1 MFNVNHLSKNYVT
14 KKGNMTM
21 GLKDVS
27 LKLPDKGMVFILG
40 KSGSGKSTL
49 LNVLTGIDVANSGV
63 IEVCKVPI
71 TTFNQRNL
79 DNYRNGMI
87 GFIFQ
92 EFNLIEDMNVF
103 ENIVLA
109 LQLQNKKPDVA
120 LINDLMTQVGLDVS
134 FLNRRVNELSGG
146 QKQRVA
152 IVRALVKNPKMVFAD
167 EPTGS
172 LDSETGTQVFD
183 LLQNLSKEKLV
194 VIVSHDSES
203 AYKYA
208 DRILE
213 CKDGKV
219 LSDMTR
225 KEETT
230 KKSKDKKPVFKE
242 GQVLTA
248 EMIANLTKN
257 PDLENFDKTDETK
270 VLQQDTDFV
279 SFPSRLP
286 FSFVAKTALKS
297 FKNKKFFLI
306 LSIFVTAIAAG
317 FFGLTAFPTLSG
329 KVLGVEKK
337 LFHMKK
343 LLDEKKEKEKLKQS
357 KNQNYYNHQSMT
369 KEEIEERFILGNV
382 SGEIN
387 GYFDVRDLIT
397 NKWIILIILCVP
409 GSMVMLYFSMSAKL
423 QNKKMGTLR
432 ALGSNGVN
440 VGKIFLVEAFFFAL
454 FQMALTFV
462 FFLLFLI
469 KFGSGSVAY
478 FFSSFEMEPLKD
490 FENVEEIVKYYK
502 EAKQE
507 QKAEILK
514 IYGENYENKK
524 WENWKHII
532 IDKYCNSA
540 FKNKYYV
547 LARWGNMPF
556 YAFNPFLRV
565 FLFNLLTF
573 SYTFFVTILFISL
586 IIYKWSNKKPVDIIN
601 NK

>member
-14 KKGNMTM
+14 KRGNMTM
-21 GLKDVS
+21 ALQDVS

-49 LNVLTGIDVANSGV
+49 LNVLTGIDVANGGV
-63 IEVCKVPI
+63 VEVCKVPI
-71 TTFNQRNL
+71 TTSNQKYL

-120 LINDLMTQVGLDVS
+120 LINDLMNQVGLDVS

-167 EPTGS
+167 EPTGN

-194 VIVSHDSES
+194 VIVSHDIES

-219 LSDMTR
+219 VSDMTR
-225 KEETT
+225 KKDTT
-230 KKSKDKKPVFKE
+230 KKSKDKKQVFKE

-257 PDLENFDKTDETK
+257 PALENFDKTDETK

-279 SFPSRLP
+279 SFPSCLP
-286 FSFVAKTALKS
+286 FSFVAKAALKS
-297 FKNKKFFLI
+297 FKNKKFFLA
-306 LSIFVTAIAAG
+306 LAVLVTAIATFIFM
-317 FFGLTAFPTLSG
+317 FFAFTFLSYKWFG
-329 KVLGVEKK
+329 ICDKIYQMYELFERYKGYEELYLFVGVVQIA
-337 LFHMKK
+337 FTTI
-343 LLDEKKEKEKLKQS
+343 QIIS
-357 KNQNYYNHQSMT
+357 SP
-369 KEEIEERFILGNV
+369 IFWVSIL
-382 SGEIN
+382 S
-387 GYFDVRDLIT
+387 
-397 NKWIILIILCVP
+397 VP
-409 GSMVMLYFSMSAKL
+409 GAMIMLYFSMSAKL
-423 QNKKMGTLR
+423 QNKKMGILR
-432 ALGSNGVN
+432 ALGSNGFN

-454 FQMALTFV
+454 FQMVLTFV
-462 FFLLFLI
+462 LLLSILLWFKASIL
-469 KFGSGSVAY
+469 
-478 FFSSFEMEPLKD
+478 FSSFDMKPLPN
-490 FENVEEIVKYYK
+490 FESQNDIMVFV
-502 EAKQE
+502 
-507 QKAEILK
+507 
-514 IYGENYENKK
+514 
-524 WENWKHII
+524 
-532 IDKYCNSA
+532 NSLLNS
-540 FKNKYYV
+540 KNKGILLWFTSPY
-547 LARWGNMPF
+547 L
-556 YAFNPFLRV
+556 AFNPFVRV
-565 FLFNLLTF
+565 LLFNLLSF
-573 SYTFFVTILFISL
+573 SYVFFMTLLFISF

>member
-14 KKGNMTM
+14 KRGNMTM
-21 GLKDVS
+21 ALQDVS

-49 LNVLTGIDVANSGV
+49 LNVLTGIDVANGGV
-63 IEVCKVPI
+63 VEVCKVPI
-71 TTFNQRNL
+71 TTSNQKYL

-120 LINDLMTQVGLDVS
+120 LINDLMNQVGLDVS

-167 EPTGS
+167 EPTGN

-194 VIVSHDSES
+194 VIVSHDIES

-219 LSDMTR
+219 VSDMTR
-225 KEETT
+225 KKDTT
-230 KKSKDKKPVFKE
+230 KKSKDKKQVFKE

-257 PDLENFDKTDETK
+257 PALENFDKTDETK

-279 SFPSRLP
+279 SFPSCLP
-286 FSFVAKTALKS
+286 FSFVAKAALKS
-297 FKNKKFFLI
+297 FKNKKFFLA
-306 LSIFVTAIAAG
+306 LAVLVTAIATFIFM
-317 FFGLTAFPTLSG
+317 FFAFTFLSYKWFG
-329 KVLGVEKK
+329 ICDKIYQMYELFERYKGYGELYLFVGVVQIA
-337 LFHMKK
+337 FTTI
-343 LLDEKKEKEKLKQS
+343 QIIS
-357 KNQNYYNHQSMT
+357 SP
-369 KEEIEERFILGNV
+369 IFWVSIL
-382 SGEIN
+382 S
-387 GYFDVRDLIT
+387 
-397 NKWIILIILCVP
+397 VP
-409 GSMVMLYFSMSAKL
+409 GAMIMLYFSMSAKL
-423 QNKKMGTLR
+423 QNKKMGILR
-432 ALGSNGVN
+432 ALGSNGFN

-454 FQMALTFV
+454 FQMVLTFV
-462 FFLLFLI
+462 LLLSILLWFKASIL
-469 KFGSGSVAY
+469 
-478 FFSSFEMEPLKD
+478 FSSFDMKPLPN
-490 FENVEEIVKYYK
+490 FESQNEIMVFV
-502 EAKQE
+502 
-507 QKAEILK
+507 
-514 IYGENYENKK
+514 
-524 WENWKHII
+524 
-532 IDKYCNSA
+532 NSLLNS
-540 FKNKYYV
+540 KNKGILLWFTSPY
-547 LARWGNMPF
+547 L
-556 YAFNPFLRV
+556 AFNPFVRV
-565 FLFNLLTF
+565 LLFNLLSF
-573 SYTFFVTILFISL
+573 SYVFFMTLLFISF

>member
-1 MFNVNHLSKNYVT
+1 MFNVNHLSKKYVT
-14 KKGNMTM
+14 KRGNMTM
-21 GLKDVS
+21 ALQDFS

-49 LNVLTGIDVANSGV
+49 LNVLTGIDVANGGV
-63 IEVCKVPI
+63 VEVCKVPI
-71 TTFNQRNL
+71 TTFNQRYL

-120 LINDLMTQVGLDVS
+120 LINDLMTQVGLDFS

-167 EPTGS
+167 EPTGN

-219 LSDMTR
+219 ISDMTR
-225 KEETT
+225 KKDTT
-230 KKSKDKKPVFKE
+230 KKNKDKKQVFKE
-242 GQVLTA
+242 DQVLTA
-248 EMIANLTKN
+248 EMIANLTNLTKN
-257 PDLENFDKTDETK
+257 PALENFDKTDETK
-270 VLQQDTDFV
+270 VLQQDTNFV

-286 FSFVAKTALKS
+286 FSFVAKAALKS
-297 FKNKKFFLI
+297 FKNKKLFLALAVLVTAF
-306 LSIFVTAIAAG
+306 LSILFV
-317 FFGLTAFPTLSG
+317 LPAFT
-329 KVLGVEKK
+329 VLGAKFLGAESK
-337 LFHMKK
+337 LFNMNK
-343 LLDEKKEKEKLKQS
+343 LLEANPFKEEELKLIPTILKFNFEAVEKLK
-357 KNQNYYNHQSMT
+357 NPMFWFWVLA
-369 KEEIEERFILGNV
+369 I
-382 SGEIN
+382 
-387 GYFDVRDLIT
+387 
-397 NKWIILIILCVP
+397 P
-409 GSMVMLYFSMSAKL
+409 GAMIMIYFSMSAKL

-432 ALGSNGVN
+432 SLGSNGIN

-454 FQMALTFV
+454 FQMVVTFILLLLLLILAQQTPIAFSSYQMEPIQDFTQKEEV
-462 FFLLFLI
+462 ATYYMAGYVNLGKELMQKYGKVNANPNIVITKYVIDLLFN
-469 KFGSGSVAY
+469 
-478 FFSSFEMEPLKD
+478 PD
-490 FENVEEIVKYYK
+490 
-502 EAKQE
+502 
-507 QKAEILK
+507 
-514 IYGENYENKK
+514 
-524 WENWKHII
+524 
-532 IDKYCNSA
+532 
-540 FKNKYYV
+540 FKNEWST
-547 LARWGNMPF
+547 LFRWGMFP
-556 YAFNPFLRV
+556 YLAFNPFVRV
-565 FLFNLLTF
+565 LLFNLLSF
-573 SYTFFVTILFISL
+573 SYVFFMTLLFISF

>member
-1 MFNVNHLSKNYVT
+1 
-14 KKGNMTM
+14 MTM
-21 GLKDVS
+21 ALKEVS

-63 IEVCKVPI
+63 VEVCKVPI

-109 LQLQNKKPDVA
+109 LQLQNKKPDFT
-120 LINDLMTQVGLDVS
+120 LINDLMKQVGLDVS
-134 FLNRRVNELSGG
+134 FLNRIVNELSGG

-167 EPTGS
+167 EPTGN

-194 VIVSHDSES
+194 VIVSHDIEN

-225 KEETT
+225 KKDTT
-230 KKSKDKKPVFKE
+230 KKIKDKMLVFKE
-242 GQVLTA
+242 GQVLTS
-248 EMIANLTKN
+248 EIIANLTGN
-257 PDLENFDKTDETK
+257 PALENFDKTDETK

-286 FSFVAKTALKS
+286 FSFFAKSALKS
-297 FKNKKFFLI
+297 FKNKKLFLI
-306 LSIFVTAIAAG
+306 LSVLITTIAAS
-317 FFGLTAFPTLSG
+317 FFGLTTFPTLSG
-329 KVLGVEKK
+329 KIVGAEKK

-343 LLDEKKEKEKLKQS
+343 LLDEKIEKDLKKQS
-357 KNQNYYNHQSMT
+357 KNQNYYNHQYMM
-369 KEEIEERFILGNV
+369 KEELEEIKIFYDVLGEVNVYFRIRDVINNKWTILFIL
-382 SGEIN
+382 
-387 GYFDVRDLIT
+387 F
-397 NKWIILIILCVP
+397 VP
-409 GSMVMLYFSMSAKL
+409 GAMVMLYFSMSAKI
-423 QNKKMGTLR
+423 QNKKMGILR
-432 ALGSNGVN
+432 VLGSNGVN
-440 VGKIFLVEAFFFAL
+440 VGKIFVVEAFFFAF
-454 FQMALTFV
+454 FQMVLIFV
-462 FFLLFLI
+462 FFLLFLM
-469 KFGSGSVAY
+469 KFSSLSY

-490 FENVEEIVKYYK
+490 FENVEEILTYYK
-502 EAKQE
+502 EAKKE
-507 QKAEILK
+507 KTAELLKA
-514 IYGENYENKK
+514 YGEKYENKK
-524 WENWKHII
+524 LENWKQPI
-532 IDKYCNSA
+532 IDKYFNSV

-547 LARWGNMPF
+547 LARWGNMSF
-556 YAFNPFLRV
+556 YAFNPFVRV

-573 SYTFFVTILFISL
+573 SYIFFVTLLFISL
-586 IIYKWSNKKPVDIIN
+586 IIYKLSNKKPVDIIN

>member
-14 KKGNMTM
+14 KRGNMTM
-21 GLKDVS
+21 SLQDVS

-49 LNVLTGIDVANSGV
+49 LNVLTGIDVANGGV
-63 IEVCKVPI
+63 VEVCKVPI
-71 TTFNQRNL
+71 TTFNQKYL

-120 LINDLMTQVGLDVS
+120 LINDLMNQVGLDVS

-167 EPTGS
+167 EPTGN

-219 LSDMTR
+219 ISDMTR
-225 KEETT
+225 KKDTT
-230 KKSKDKKPVFKE
+230 KKSKDKKQVFKE

-248 EMIANLTKN
+248 EMIANLTNLTKN
-257 PDLENFDKTDETK
+257 PALENFDKTDETK

-279 SFPSRLP
+279 SFPSCLP
-286 FSFVAKTALKS
+286 FSFVAKAALKS
-297 FKNKKFFLI
+297 FKNKKFFLA
-306 LSIFVTAIAAG
+306 LTVLVTAIATFIFM
-317 FFGLTAFPTLSG
+317 FFAFTFLSYKWFG
-329 KVLGVEKK
+329 ICDKIYQMYELFEGYKGYVELYLFVGVVQIAVKIIQIISSPM
-337 LFHMKK
+337 FWVW
-343 LLDEKKEKEKLKQS
+343 
-357 KNQNYYNHQSMT
+357 
-369 KEEIEERFILGNV
+369 IL
-382 SGEIN
+382 S
-387 GYFDVRDLIT
+387 
-397 NKWIILIILCVP
+397 VP
-409 GSMVMLYFSMSAKL
+409 GAMIMLYFSMSAKL
-423 QNKKMGTLR
+423 QNKKMGILR

-454 FQMALTFV
+454 FQMVLTFV
-462 FFLLFLI
+462 LLLSILLWFKDASIL
-469 KFGSGSVAY
+469 
-478 FFSSFEMEPLKD
+478 FSSFDMKPLPN
-490 FENVEEIVKYYK
+490 FES
-502 EAKQE
+502 
-507 QKAEILK
+507 
-514 IYGENYENKK
+514 ENDIMFFN
-524 WENWKHII
+524 
-532 IDKYCNSA
+532 NSLVNS
-540 FKNKYYV
+540 KNKGILLWFTSPY
-547 LARWGNMPF
+547 L
-556 YAFNPFLRV
+556 AFNPFVRV
-565 FLFNLLTF
+565 LLFNLLSF
-573 SYTFFVTILFISL
+573 SYVFLMTLLFISF